1 MQTNTS
7 MKPSPSMKIDII
19 RILASLF
26 WIGGAILT
34 LVVALESFQQ
44 DTQTDNKYE
53 IKCEIEQM
61 EKQFQTQLE
70 KLKSRL

>member
-7 MKPSPSMKIDII
+7 MKPSSSMKIDVI